1 MPNFELIQYDKIHY
15 YKNVI
20 KNPNE
25 LINLIEET
33 DINLNNSTSI
43 TKWTKWGNTDNFG
56 RIKAILPKIKYET
69 DPLLLSISNDISKA
83 LLDTIDDYTNTYN
96 INLDKENM
104 YGKNNSQKCLTLN
117 KYFVNSSLTGHVDSF
132 GDANSSAVS
141 SVGYLNDNYEGG
153 SIYFKNQDIEIKPE
167 PGSIVVFPST
177 EPYYH
182 ESKKIISGT
191 KYMILQ
197 FWVKQ

>member
-1 MPNFELIQYDKIHY
+1 MPDFELVQYEKIHY

-20 KNPNE
+20 KNPNT
-25 LINLIEET
+25 LIELIEET
-33 DINLNNSTSI
+33 DSSLNNSTSI
-43 TKWTKWGNTDNFG
+43 TKWKKWGNTDSFG

-69 DPLLLSISNDISKA
+69 DPLLLKIAGDISKG
-83 LLDTIDDYTNTYN
+83 LLDTIDDYTNTYD
-96 INLDKENM
+96 IKLDKKNM

-117 KYFVNSSLTGHVDSF
+117 KYFINSSLPCHVDSF
-132 GDANSSAVS
+132 GDLNSSAVS
-141 SVGYLNDNYEGG
+141 SVGYLNDDYEGG
-153 SIYFKNQDIEIKPE
+153 TIYFKDQNLEIKPE

-182 ESKKIISGT
+182 ESKKIINGT

-197 FWVKQ
+197 FWVKE